1 MWSDTLGRVQAL
13 GDKAEELCNKG
24 YILRAA
30 ENFGRAADAAR
41 ALGEDNLVGVR
52 MQLRRSNMLSG
63 YAGAPSVANTVD
75 PRVLAA
81 HRGECIALVSSALA
95 ALERRRVADTLL
107 EGKCAA
113 VEEAWYA
120 NTFQQHAHNLPAA
133 MLARTVTLVGYE
145 EFFAEPF
152 TP

>member
-1 MWSDTLGRVQAL
+1 MSSDILARVETFEKKASEL
-13 GDKAEELCNKG
+13 FDKG
-24 YILRAA
+24 HILRAA
-30 ENFGRAADAAR
+30 ENYGRAAAAAR
-41 ALGEDNLVGVR
+41 ALGVDNLVALQMELLQGMSVG
-52 MQLRRSNMLSG
+52 SYIG
-63 YAGAPSVANTVD
+63 GAPRGTD
-75 PRVLAA
+75 RLILAA
-81 HRGECIALVSSALA
+81 HRAEYIGLIASAVA
-95 ALERRRVADTLL
+95 ALERRRMACTLL